1 MENLSIKGD
10 VHMKFI
16 TYLKQVFALAAA
28 IIIVQSLFTGVALA
42 SYGDTITVVVKSV
55 EAFEED
61 EPAYSQSDVE
71 ELARIIYWEAR
82 GEVIEGQL
90 AVANVVINRVNSD
103 DFPNTIKGVV
113 SQENQF
119 TPYSRSDYYTVSV
132 PDEYYAVAEI
142 ALAGDRVVDE
152 NVLWFRSDSKP
163 DKWYKAVYT
172 ISIGGHHFYG
182 L

>member
-1 MENLSIKGD
+1 MYFYKHFKNIKIAFAVAAAVIMIQSSFAGA
-10 VHMKFI
+10 
-16 TYLKQVFALAAA
+16 ALAH
-28 IIIVQSLFTGVALA
+28 
-42 SYGDTITVVVKSV
+42 YGEAITVVVKSV
-55 EAFEED
+55 ETIETEE
-61 EPAYSQSDVE
+61 PVYSQSDID

-90 AVANVVINRVNSD
+90 AVANVVINRLNSD
-103 DFPNTIKGVV
+103 DFPSTMKGVI

-119 TPYSRSDYYTVSV
+119 TPYARADYYTVSV

-163 DKWYKAVYT
+163 DRWYKAVYT

>member
-1 MENLSIKGD
+1 MNFPE
-10 VHMKFI
+10 
-16 TYLKQVFALAAA
+16 YLKRIFTAAA
-28 IIIVQSLFTGVALA
+28 ALFIVQALFAGPAMA
-42 SYGDTITVVVKSV
+42 FYGNTITVVVKSV
-55 EAFEED
+55 EPVECEESD
-61 EPAYSQSDVE
+61 YSQSDID

-82 GEVIEGQL
+82 GETIEGQL
-90 AVANVVINRVNSD
+90 AVANVVINRLNSD
-103 DFPNTIKGVV
+103 DFPDTMKGVI

-119 TPYSRSDYYTVSV
+119 TPYSRADYYNVSV

-152 NVLWFRSDSKP
+152 NVFWFRSDSKP

-172 ISIGGHHFYG
+172 VSIGGHHFYG